1 MFILLIY
8 YILLLLNSRQL
19 VQLTIMQKVVIYILT
34 QLFSLSLLAQ
44 SPPVFIK
51 SKGVPYIRNYS
62 ANEYNADVFN
72 HDIVQ
77 DNRGVM
83 YFGNNSGVLEYD
95 GDSWRLIKLTNESLV
110 YSLGLDKIRNR
121 VYVGGVGEFGYLTS
135 NKKGETVF
143 VSLLSKVPEPLR
155 SFQEVRNIVVMDSQ
169 VIFRTHAAIFIFK
182 KGIIKAI
189 EPQKANAFHVSF
201 FLKKNFYIREK
212 GIGLKKLINGKL
224 QLIPHGEF
232 LANTLT
238 YAILAY
244 DHQNWLIVTRKGF
257 FLYDGSSFKPWETEI
272 SNYLSSYRVYY
283 CKAYQDKY
291 FIIGTLRK
299 GFFILNKQGSVIQHL
314 DQSKGLINSSI
325 YNSLVDK
332 DKNIWIATNKG
343 LSHILLNSGFTVYNR
358 HIGLSSNL
366 SSSIY
371 SSSSQ
376 QLYIGTMQGG
386 FFSQKKA
393 QNLANNDHPLFKEL
407 PLNNILDIYQI
418 GNTLLIGHTDGIW
431 AYNENTKKGYE
442 IAHSHFVR
450 KFIPTLRKKTIVLVS
465 TRNGLLKVLKKDGRW
480 QTTKIKKSADLV
492 LPYFTEYSKGK
503 LLASNNNGLL
513 SKITLSTHL
522 DSVITQKRYSSLQG
536 LPQTRGNRVFRIKDE
551 ILIATQ
557 SGIYQYIDKKDRF
570 IPHPKFNQI
579 IGNLPVRYI
588 KSDSLNNLWIWAGKA
603 NGFSL
608 MFLKR
613 TLNNYQII
621 RTPFQKLK
629 NTFMELGTHINP
641 IDNQNVLFSAPEGAI
656 HFDPSIPINY
666 NLPYKCLIR
675 KVETME
681 DKDSLIFGGNPLNK
695 RGNIT
700 SQQENSILKKLAYK
714 HNNLRFSFAATFY
727 ENHNELMYSHFLE
740 GFDPHWSNWISD
752 NHKEYTNIPEGKY
765 TFYVKARNIY
775 GKESIVATYNFR
787 IRPPWQRTIWAYLSY
802 LAISIL
808 TVWGIVYLNIRR
820 LKGQKKKL
828 EKTVQIRTAEIVEK
842 NNILHMQ
849 KEEITAQAEDLKTQK
864 EELEVLNENISDK
877 NRIIEKKNK
886 DILASINYARRIQ
899 AAMLPQIDTIKRSLP
914 ESFIFYQPRDIVSG
928 DFYWFAEVE
937 RTSLNSSA
945 TKSIIIAAD
954 CTGHGVPG
962 AFVSMVGN
970 ELLNEIVKMRGI
982 QKPSLIL
989 EWLNEGIKRVFR
1001 YKETQSRDGMD
1012 IAICAIDK
1020 EQKTIEFAGA
1030 HNPLVYVK
1038 NGEQHVIKGDR
1049 ISIGERWPKKM
1060 RGYTHHEVSLDTP
1073 VTFYLFSDGFQDQFG
1088 GEQGKKFMRAKFY
1101 KLLYDVSSL
1110 SSKKQSD
1117 ILNQTFTQW
1126 KGDFDQ
1132 IDDILVLGV
1141 KIS

>member
-1 MFILLIY
+1 
-8 YILLLLNSRQL
+8 
-19 VQLTIMQKVVIYILT
+19 MQRVVIYILI
-34 QLFSLSLLAQ
+34 QLFSPYLLAQ
-44 SPPVFIK
+44 SPSVFIK
-51 SKGVPYIRNYS
+51 SKGIPYIRNYS

-77 DNRGVM
+77 DNRGIM

-110 YSLGLDKIRNR
+110 YSLGLDKVKNR

-135 NKKGETVF
+135 DKKGKTMF
-143 VSLLSKVPEPLR
+143 ISLLSKVPESLR
-155 SFQEVRNIVVMDSQ
+155 SFQEVRNIVVMDNQ

-182 KGIIKAI
+182 EGTIKVI

-201 FLKKNFYIREK
+201 YFKKDFYLREK
-212 GIGLKKLINGKL
+212 GIGLKKLVNGKL
-224 QLIPHGEF
+224 QLIPQGEF
-232 LANTLT
+232 LANILT
-238 YAILAY
+238 YAILPY
-244 DHQNWLIVTRKGF
+244 DHQNWLIITRKGF
-257 FLYDGSSFKPWETEI
+257 FLYNGSSFKPWETEI
-272 SNYLSSYRVYY
+272 SNHLNSYRVYY
-283 CKAYQDKY
+283 CKSYQDKY
-291 FIIGTLRK
+291 FLIGTLRK
-299 GFFILNKQGSVIQHL
+299 GLFILNKQGRVIQHL

-332 DKNIWIATNKG
+332 DHNIWIATNKG
-343 LSHILLNSGFTVYNR
+343 LSHILLSSGFTVYNR

-371 SSSSQ
+371 SLSSQ

-386 FFSQKKA
+386 FFTQKKA
-393 QNLANNDHPLFKEL
+393 QSLVNNDHPLFKEL

-431 AYNENTKKGYE
+431 AYNESTKKGYE

-450 KFIPTLRKKTIVLVS
+450 KFIPTLRKKTLILVS
-465 TRNGLLKVLKKDGRW
+465 TRNGLLKVSKKEGRW
-480 QTTKIKKSADLV
+480 QTTKIKKSTDLV
-492 LPYFTEYSKGK
+492 LPYFTEYKKGI

-513 SKITLSTHL
+513 SKITLNTQL
-522 DSVITQKRYSSLQG
+522 DSVIKQKRYSTQQG
-536 LPQTRGNRVFRIKDE
+536 LPQNRGNRVFRIKDE
-551 ILIATQ
+551 TLIATQ
-557 SGIYQYIDKKDRF
+557 NGIYQYIDKKDLF
-570 IPHPKFNQI
+570 IPHPVFSKI
-579 IGNLPVRYI
+579 IGNLSVRHI
-588 KSDSLNNLWIWAGKA
+588 KSDPLNNLWIWAGKA
-603 NGFSL
+603 SGLSL
-608 MFLKR
+608 VFLKK
-613 TLNNYQII
+613 TLSSYQII

-641 IDNQNVLFSAPEGAI
+641 IDGQNVLFSAPEGAI
-656 HFDPSIPINY
+656 HFDPSIPVNY
-666 NLPYKCLIR
+666 NRPYKCLIR

-681 DKDSLIFGGNPLNK
+681 DKDSLIFGGNLLDK
-695 RGNIT
+695 IGNIT
-700 SQQENSILKKLAYK
+700 SQQDNKVLKRLAYK

-727 ENHNELMYSHFLE
+727 ENHNELTYSHFLK
-740 GFDPHWSNWISD
+740 GFDPHWSNWLND
-752 NHKEYTNIPEGKY
+752 NQKEYTNIPEGKY

-775 GKESIVATYNFR
+775 GKESIIATYSFK
-787 IRPPWQRTIWAYLSY
+787 IYPPWYRTIWAYLSY
-802 LAISIL
+802 TVIGIL
-808 TVWGIVYLNIRR
+808 IVWWIVYLNIRR
-820 LKGQKKKL
+820 LKRQKKKL
-828 EKTVQIRTAEIVEK
+828 EKTVQVRTAEIVEK

-886 DILASINYARRIQ
+886 DIIASINYARRIQ
-899 AAMLPQIDTIKRSLP
+899 TAMLPQLELVQQTLP
-914 ESFIFYQPRDIVSG
+914 ETFIFFKPRDIVSG

-945 TKSIIIAAD
+945 SKYIIIAAD

-1001 YKETQSRDGMD
+1001 YKETRSRDGMD
-1012 IAICAIDK
+1012 IAICTIDR
-1020 EQKTIEFAGA
+1020 EQKVIEFAGA

-1049 ISIGERWPKKM
+1049 VSIGERWPKKM

-1088 GEQGKKFMRAKFY
+1088 GEKGKKFMRSKFY
-1101 KLLYDVSSL
+1101 KLLYDISSL
-1110 SSKKQSD
+1110 AMQKQSD
-1117 ILNQTFTQW
+1117 MLDHTFNQW

-1141 KIS
+1141 KVG